1 MKDLTDQEKER
12 LLRLSK
18 KFIKVHQD
26 IFKIEDT
33 IKMMQERSLKLIE
46 ELDKCRNIEK
56 DFIKDLTQK
65 YGNGSL
71 DPLTLTW
78 NKDEIRNEIPK

>member
-1 MKDLTDQEKER
+1 MKDLTEQEKER

-26 IFKIEDT
+26 IFKIEES
-33 IKMMQERSLKLIE
+33 IKLMQERSCKLIGDLE
-46 ELDKCRNIEK
+46 KCRDAEK
-56 DFIKDLTQK
+56 DFIKDLSQK
-65 YGNGSL
+65 YGNGTL

-78 NKDEIRNEIPK
+78 KKEIIDGNS

>member
-33 IKMMQERSLKLIE
+33 MKIMQERSSNLIK
-46 ELDKCRNIEK
+46 ELDKCRNVEK
-56 DFIKDLTQK
+56 DFIKDLTKK
-65 YGNGSL
+65 YGNGTL

-78 NKDEIRNEIPK
+78 KSADVKNKMS

>member
-33 IKMMQERSLKLIE
+33 IRSMQERSLKLID
-46 ELDKCRNIEK
+46 ELDKCRNTEK

-78 NKDEIRNEIPK
+78 NRDEIRNEIR